1 MNWNA
6 TLDLVYLGSAVGL
19 AVLAVGELFGVSS
32 VSLVGVGLFVGAV
45 LAGFPVMATRLVK
58 GTRRELS
65 ASALDLD
72 FAFAPADT
80 TPNRKGQ

>member
-32 VSLVGVGLFVGAV
+32 VSLVGVGLFVEIGRAHV
-45 LAGFPVMATRLVK
+45 
-58 GTRRELS
+58 
-65 ASALDLD
+65 
-72 FAFAPADT
+72 
-80 TPNRKGQ
+80 